1 MKPFTRTTVVVNF
14 VALLAVLV
22 INYLSNSLPLN
33 GKTPGELSDLYPN
46 YFVPAGLTFSIWGI
60 IYTWLIVWTGYQVAA
75 LFSSSL
81 ARKMEPIIEK
91 SNPWFVINCL
101 LNILWLFAW
110 HWQVLWLSV
119 TVMIAL
125 LLTLIKLNLA
135 IRDSSLLPPSKLE
148 KNIAWIPLGIYQGWI
163 TVALIANITAALVQE
178 GIFTGSSM
186 EVPLAAMMVAV
197 GALLAIVVLFLQKN
211 IGHGLAVSWALFGIY
226 LKQHV
231 LSGSDHQLISYTALA
246 GMAGVLAVTALKG
259 VENYKLVQQA

>member
-1 MKPFTRTTVVVNF
+1 MKSLTRTTVVVNF

-75 LFSSSL
+75 LFSKSM
-81 ARKMEPIIEK
+81 AQKMEPIIAK
-91 SNPWFVINCL
+91 SNPWFLISCL

-110 HWQVLWLSV
+110 HWQVLGLSV

-125 LLTLIKLNLA
+125 LLTLVKLNLS
-135 IRDSSLLPPSKLE
+135 IQDSTLPVSKLE
-148 KNIAWIPLGIYQGWI
+148 KNLAWIPFGIYQGWI
-163 TVALIANITAALVQE
+163 TVALIANITATLVQE

-186 EVPLAAMMVAV
+186 EVPIAAMMVAI
-197 GALLAIVVLFLQKN
+197 GALLAIAVLFRQKN

-226 LKQHV
+226 WKQHI
-231 LSGSDHQLISYTALA
+231 LPGSDHQLITYTALA

-259 VENYKLVQQA
+259 IENYRQAPQA